1 MLDAEEIKSHINQQ
15 ITGMKSYMENSVNEL
30 KNNFLREYVNMD
42 SRKDTFDISEFY
54 RHDNN

>member
-1 MLDAEEIKSHINQQ
+1 
-15 ITGMKSYMENSVNEL
+15 MKPYMENSVNEL

-42 SRKDTFDISEFY
+42 STKDTFDICESY

>member
-1 MLDAEEIKSHINQQ
+1 MLDAEEIESHINQQ
-15 ITGMKSYMENSVNEL
+15 ITGIKPYMENSVNEL

-42 SRKDTFDISEFY
+42 STKDTFDICEFY